1 MMGKLRQRTLLGLIG
16 PGVATAGIVACGV
29 EYRDTEDIGYTSE
42 AITETKTFREGV
54 SGYVGTTDTYIRQA
68 SATTNY
74 GTNTACHVD
83 GDDGSGADKS
93 CLIRWALTGIPSD
106 AVVTSATIT
115 LRALDAGGTYQLY
128 QLNRTFNEGQATWNI
143 AATGTPWATAGALGA
158 ADRGPTVGS
167 VSGSAGSKTV
177 ALNSAGIAM
186 VQGWITG
193 ANHGVIIA
201 NSSTTDGMDLAS
213 SEHGTQ
219 SYRPQLSLTY
229 TTNVGSGGTGGT
241 GGSTGGTG
249 GSTGGTG
256 GNTGGTGGSGG
267 STGGTGGGGG
277 TAGGGASGGSAGSG
291 GVPGGTPEANV
302 LIAFI
307 GDQGNSGNSDAVL
320 NLIEAEGAQAVM
332 HNGDFDYANNPT
344 AFEDRVNAALGA
356 NFPYYA
362 VIGNHDASAW
372 GGSNGYS
379 SKLVARVGRLPA
391 MNCAGEIGVKAN
403 CNFKGVHLIESC
415 IGVSELRSTCN
426 ANAADQVSFIQSSLA
441 ASTAP
446 FKICNWHKNQND
458 MQTGSKTNEVG
469 WQAYQACINAGA
481 IVATGHEHSYERTR
495 ILTAVG
501 SGNHGVTGPFDTM
514 NTLPGQSFVF
524 VSGLGGV
531 DIRDFEASGHSD
543 DTWWA
548 TTYASNRWY
557 KNGALQPSTSAS
569 YGALFIR
576 FHDGGNIKRAVAYF
590 KDLNGRLID
599 EFTINVP

>member
-1 MMGKLRQRTLLGLIG
+1 MGKLRQRTLLGLIG
-16 PGVATAGIVACGV
+16 PSVATAGILACGA
-29 EYRDTEDIGYTSE
+29 EYRDAEDIGYTSE

-68 SATTNY
+68 SATANY
-74 GTNTACHVD
+74 GTSTSCQVD

-128 QLNRTFNEGQATWNI
+128 QLNRAFNEGQATWNI
-143 AATGTPWATAGALGA
+143 AASGTSWATAGALGA
-158 ADRGPTVGS
+158 TDRGPTVGS
-167 VSGSAGSKTV
+167 VSGSSGTKTV

-193 ANHGVIIA
+193 ANNGVIIA

-229 TTNVGSGGTGGT
+229 TTDVGSGGTGGT
-241 GGSTGGTG
+241 GGSVGG
-249 GSTGGTG
+249 
-256 GNTGGTGGSGG
+256 
-267 STGGTGGGGG
+267 TGGTGGGGG
-277 TAGGGASGGSAGSG
+277 SAGSG
-291 GVPGGTPEANV
+291 GSSGVPGSTPEANV

-320 NLIEAEGAQAVM
+320 NLIENEGAQAVM

-344 AFEDRVNAALGA
+344 AFENRVNDILGP

-372 GGSNGYS
+372 GGSTGYS
-379 SKLVARVGRLPA
+379 SKLVARVARVPA

-501 SGNHGVTGPFDTM
+501 SGNHGVTGPFETM
-514 NTLPGQSFVF
+514 NTSPGQSFVF

-531 DIRDFEASGHSD
+531 DIRDFEASGHGD

-576 FHDGGNIKRAVAYF
+576 FHDGGDVKRAVAYF